1 MTGKVEM
8 EEKKILTLKE
18 LIPMAIGNVLGAGAF
33 THIGIAIGYTGYSAW
48 LAYLA
53 AVILGILFCLP
64 IIIMTS
70 ALQLD
75 GGVYTLVGQIL
86 GKRAAGIYASG
97 FLFYFP
103 GIAIVALSLGNYV
116 HSLWP
121 AISPRWCAVAVV
133 TLFYLLN
140 LAGIKKISKAQ
151 KIIMAVTLC
160 ALFGFV
166 FFGVLH
172 ISPDVFA
179 FSREDFLQG
188 GVKGFFKAVFILF
201 YSVTGYYFIMF
212 QGRRAKEATKNIPVS
227 MCVAAGTILLL
238 YPGIGLVAAGVL
250 PLETVANQPLTRVAE
265 EIFPGVLFVV
275 FMLCGPL
282 MALMGNINSLFLA
295 YTEPIQQAAEDGWF
309 GDSLKKR
316 NKHGTPVAV
325 STLLWLVGSLPI
337 LLGLDIATITNSY
350 MLLDYI
356 LIYFMMFSLLRV
368 PKLCPVQW
376 QERRIRIP
384 TKLYFCMVGI
394 SITIETITIIAA
406 STSITPVI
414 LVISLLIIGA
424 LFAYA
429 LLRDRSG
436 KVRMDEGGK
445 EDYEQSN

>member
-1 MTGKVEM
+1 M

-33 THIGIAIGYTGYSAW
+33 THIGFAIGYTGYSAW

-140 LAGIKKISKAQ
+140 LAGVKKISKAQ

-201 YSVTGYYFIMF
+201 LFCY
-212 QGRRAKEATKNIPVS
+212 R
-227 MCVAAGTILLL
+227 LLL
-238 YPGIGLVAAGVL
+238 YYVPGEKSKGGNKKHPGFYVCGGRNDFASLSGDRIGCGGCASAG
-250 PLETVANQPLTRVAE
+250 
-265 EIFPGVLFVV
+265 
-275 FMLCGPL
+275 
-282 MALMGNINSLFLA
+282 NSCKSTA
-295 YTEPIQQAAEDGWF
+295 HQGGGRDISGRAVCCIYVMWSVNGIDG
-309 GDSLKKR
+309 K
-316 NKHGTPVAV
+316 
-325 STLLWLVGSLPI
+325 
-337 LLGLDIATITNSY
+337 Y
-350 MLLDYI
+350 
-356 LIYFMMFSLLRV
+356 
-368 PKLCPVQW
+368 
-376 QERRIRIP
+376 
-384 TKLYFCMVGI
+384 
-394 SITIETITIIAA
+394 
-406 STSITPVI
+406 
-414 LVISLLIIGA
+414 
-424 LFAYA
+424 
-429 LLRDRSG
+429 
-436 KVRMDEGGK
+436 
-445 EDYEQSN
+445 